1 MKVLLGSKILCCC
14 DPVKIAVV
22 FPQLTEG
29 LIAILVFFSV
39 RAREDTSEE
48 GILYKNNTL
57 HPYDIYVRI
66 PSQ

>member
-1 MKVLLGSKILCCC
+1 MKIG
-14 DPVKIAVV
+14 VV

-57 HPYDIYVRI
+57 HPYDIYARI